1 MEFKLNSGMVL
12 SDFGK
17 PYIVAELNTSHMG
30 KIDTAKEMIST
41 AKEAGCDC
49 VKFQSWSAETLY
61 SKSYYEQNP
70 IAKRFFDKLSF
81 SEEALM
87 ELVNYCKSI
96 EIGFASTP
104 YSRREVDFLVNKC
117 EVPYIKI
124 ASMDLTNL
132 PFLEYIAKS
141 GTPMVLSTG
150 MGEMDEIVKAVRTIH
165 KAGNQNVCLLH
176 CTSIYPPEISTIR
189 LKNILGLRERFPD
202 CAIGYS
208 DHSIGIEIAS
218 AAVAL
223 GACMVEK
230 HFTLDNSKIGI
241 DNQMATEPRE
251 MAQLVRNCH
260 NVQLA
265 LGSEDRIVFSA
276 EIEQR
281 HNMRRSIVATRDL
294 FAGDSIKP
302 EDLDVK
308 RPGTG
313 FSPEKMA
320 DLIGNTLLRDVG
332 ADTLITDADVEN

>member
-1 MEFKLNSGMVL
+1 MEFKLNNRMGL

-30 KIDTAKEMIST
+30 KIDNAKEMISN

-70 IAKRFFDKLSF
+70 IAKRFFNKLSF

-141 GTPMVLSTG
+141 GTPIVLSTG
-150 MGEMDEIVKAVRTIH
+150 MGEMDEIVKAVKTIH

-176 CTSIYPPEISTIR
+176 CTSIYPPEVSTIR
-189 LKNILGLRERFPD
+189 LKNILGLREHFPD

-223 GACMVEK
+223 GACMIEK

-241 DNQMATEPRE
+241 DNQMATEPGE
-251 MAQLVRNCH
+251 MAKLVKNCH
-260 NVQLA
+260 NVQHA
-265 LGSEDRIVFSA
+265 LGSEERIVFRA

-281 HNMRRSIVATRDL
+281 QNMRRSIVATRDL
-294 FAGDSIKP
+294 FTGDMVKP

-313 FSPEKMA
+313 LPPEKM
-320 DLIGNTLLRDVG
+320 DHLVGKILKRDVVG
-332 ADTLITDADVEN
+332 DTLITEADID

>member
-1 MEFKLNSGMVL
+1 MEFKLNSGVVL

-30 KIDTAKEMIST
+30 EIDLAKKMISA
-41 AKEAGCDC
+41 AKEAGCAC

-70 IAKRFFDKLSF
+70 IAKRFFNKLSF

-87 ELVNYCKSI
+87 ELANYCKSI